1 MNAQLSTNQLQYDV
15 LDSSEMS
22 HYMTL
27 DEIHERLTAKIRK
40 AFFLFNFKN

>member
-1 MNAQLSTNQLQYDV
+1 MLMSAQLSTNQLQYDI

-27 DEIHERLTAKIRK
+27 DEMHERLTAKIRK
-40 AFFLFNFKN
+40 HLSRQWR